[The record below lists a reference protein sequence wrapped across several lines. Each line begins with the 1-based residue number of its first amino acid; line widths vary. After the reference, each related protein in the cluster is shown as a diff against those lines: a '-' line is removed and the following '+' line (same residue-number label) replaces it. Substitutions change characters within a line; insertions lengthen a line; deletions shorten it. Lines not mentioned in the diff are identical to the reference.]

1 MRAMSHIYSL
11 DTLFRMAY
19 DLKKQGRRI
28 GITHGA
34 FDLFHA
40 SHLDLLQKS
49 SQLCDFL
56 IVGIDCNRNISQYK
70 SYLRP
75 IIKQSDRLKIVNELT
90 CVDAVFINK
99 LPLKPTAFT
108 KLYKE
113 LNVDVVTIGQHF
125 AFEDQ
130 ILEQSVHANAK
141 LIKVN
146 TRQYPTTSDIIQK
159 IVSRYT

>member
-1 MRAMSHIYSL
+1 MSHIYSL
-11 DTLFRMAY
+11 DTLFRMTY

-40 SHLDLLQKS
+40 SHFDLLQKS

-56 IVGIDCNRNISQYK
+56 IVGVDSNRNVSAYK

-75 IIKQSDRLKIVNELT
+75 IIKQVDRLKIVNELS
-90 CVDAVFINK
+90 CVDAVFVNN
-99 LPLKPTAFT
+99 LALKPEAFT
-108 KLYKE
+108 KLYRE
-113 LNVDVVTIGQHF
+113 LNIDIVTIGQHF

-130 ILEQSVHANAK
+130 VNEQAEHAKAK
-141 LIKVN
+141 LFKLH
-146 TRQYPTTSDIIQK
+146 TRQYPTTSDIIHT
-159 IVSRYT
+159 IASRYS